1 MHTKGGRF
9 MTDNEK
15 RAHDLAITMLYI
27 QYDRDFKSGLKK
39 NANVFELYKDAY
51 MEYLKD
57 LKYDPDFQ

>member
-1 MHTKGGRF
+1 

-15 RAHDLAITMLYI
+15 RAHDLAITMLNI

-51 MEYLKD
+51 MEYLED